1 MSSNTLE
8 LDCLST
14 LAENEAR
21 LPELCESLS
30 TSLAKLTESIT
41 VTKPNPKMFAL
52 AETDCKNPLIPPALS
67 AAKTP
72 PPSSAISGGK
82 GTLDNKHIHSMRLHS
97 AAQVELVKKASLEVL
112 VGKDGES
119 YEDLIHW
126 LSDLKSK
133 EKRLFLDFIKH
144 ILPRTQEV
152 DRSSLEITPKV
163 PIVISIQNR
172 LDQTDNVADI
182 IDAKAG

>member
-1 MSSNTLE
+1 MSSDTLE
-8 LDCLST
+8 LDCLSI
-14 LAENEAR
+14 LAENEAQ
-21 LPELCESLS
+21 LPELCESLC
-30 TSLAKLTESIT
+30 TSLDKLTESIT

-67 AAKTP
+67 TAKTP
-72 PPSSAISGGK
+72 PPSSATSSGK
-82 GTLDNKHIHSMRLHS
+82 GILSNKEIHAMRMHS
-97 AAQVELVKKASLEVL
+97 AAQIELVKKASLEIL
-112 VGKDGES
+112 VGKNGES
-119 YEDLIHW
+119 YEDLLHW
-126 LSDLKSK
+126 LGDLKTK
-133 EKRLFLDFIKH
+133 EKKLFLDFIKH

-182 IDAKAG
+182 IDAKVG